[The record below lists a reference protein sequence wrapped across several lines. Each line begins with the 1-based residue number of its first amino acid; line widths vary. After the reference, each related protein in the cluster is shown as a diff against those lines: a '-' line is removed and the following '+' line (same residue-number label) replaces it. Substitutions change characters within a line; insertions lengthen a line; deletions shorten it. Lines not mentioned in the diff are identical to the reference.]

1 MADTGSASITIA
13 APKADVMAV
22 IADLERYPEWSA
34 SIKNVSV
41 VASGSDGRPST
52 ARFELD
58 AGVLRDT
65 YVLGYEWHGNDQVTW
80 SLVESKIM
88 KSQDGSYALVED
100 GGETEVTY
108 ELAVEL
114 SIPMLGMLK
123 RKAQKAI
130 IDTALDELKKRV
142 EG

>member
-1 MADTGSASITIA
+1 MADTGSGSVTVA
-13 APKADVMAV
+13 AAKADVMAV

-34 SIKNVSV
+34 SIKQVDV
-41 VASGSDGRPST
+41 IASGPDGRPAT

-65 YVLGYEWHGNDQVTW
+65 YVLGYQWHDDDSVSW

-88 KSQDGSYALVED
+88 KSQEGSYRLTESD
-100 GGETEVTY
+100 GQTEVTY
-108 ELAVEL
+108 ELAVDL
-114 SIPMLGMLK
+114 SIPMVGMLK

-130 IDTALDELKKRV
+130 IDTALTELKKRV

>member
-1 MADTGSASITIA
+1 MADTGTGSITIA
-13 APKADVMAV
+13 APKSDVMAV
-22 IADLERYPEWSA
+22 IADLERYPEWSG
-34 SIKNVSV
+34 SIKEVSV
-41 VASGSDGRPST
+41 VASGSGGRPST

-65 YVLGYEWHGNDQVTW
+65 YVLGYEWHGDDSVTW
-80 SLVESKIM
+80 TLVESKIM
-88 KSQDGSYALVED
+88 KSQDGSYTLVEND
-100 GGETEVTY
+100 DQTEVTY

-130 IDTALDELKKRV
+130 IDTALTELKKRV